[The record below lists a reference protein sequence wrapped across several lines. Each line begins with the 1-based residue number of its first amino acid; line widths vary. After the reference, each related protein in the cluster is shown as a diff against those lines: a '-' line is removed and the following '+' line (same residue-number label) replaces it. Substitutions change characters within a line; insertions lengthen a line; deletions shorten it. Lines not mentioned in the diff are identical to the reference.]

1 MREGRKRMSREALQR
16 GLGGV
21 GRRLTS
27 TLGRLSHL
35 GISLSGKRLV
45 EISAILLILFTAFTV
60 RFLPIRWGSYLA
72 EYDTYYQ
79 YRMANYVIDN
89 GFPAWFTWH
98 DYQSW
103 YPWGR
108 DISGTSYPGVA
119 FSAAFI
125 YLSLRALGLNVTLLT
140 ISMFF
145 PVIMGTLTCLVLYFF
160 GKDIGGK
167 EVGLFAAFFLAINSA
182 YISRTSMGFFDDETI
197 GVFGMV
203 FTFFCFLRSLEEE
216 KSLRN
221 RLLYVLATGLSLCY
235 VMISWGA
242 TRYVPAMLALF
253 SFLMVLRGKYSRNL
267 LISYT
272 IPIGLSYGLSLL
284 IPVLGFRY
292 LTGIDSLLILSLIPF
307 LMVYDLFSH
316 TEKISHKIIL
326 MTVVIAGLTGGL
338 LILES
343 KGYISSLGGKF
354 LAVINP
360 FGKAPMAVFESVAE
374 HRRSSWASFF
384 SDFGVVLSLSLVGSY
399 FSIRRIDPKRFFI
412 LLYFITSLYF
422 AGSMIRLTLILSAA
436 SCLMAAYGIVE
447 LVKPFMET
455 VLGSKPQ
462 ESRRRRLMPKTSPE
476 LGAVFLITL
485 FLIATPTI
493 VDSVERAYS
502 PGQLAMSGVPAR
514 LSTGG
519 YPQDWIEAL
528 TWMRNNLN
536 SKTIVASWWDYGY
549 WLTGIGNVTTLADGG
564 TLNGTQ
570 ISWLAKVYLYNQT
583 ESLKILQKYDAE
595 YILVF
600 IAYNP
605 ASFTPWGGS
614 NVWPPM
620 GPDLMW
626 PLADNVKWE
635 PMAQIAELNVY
646 DYMEYNSAYG
656 QWIWTEKFKETT
668 IYNLMFGK
676 EYSEHFDSEHFQL
689 AFKSY
694 LGYVLIYKIEY

>member
-1 MREGRKRMSREALQR
+1 MGKIRTRMSREALRR

-21 GRRLTS
+21 GGKLTS
-27 TLGRLSHL
+27 TFGRLTHL
-35 GISLSGKRLV
+35 GIPISGKRLV

-60 RFLPIRWGSYLA
+60 RFIPIRWGPYLA

-79 YRMANYVIDN
+79 YRMADYVVEN
-89 GFPAWFTWH
+89 GFQSWFTWH
-98 DYQSW
+98 DDQSW

-125 YLSLRALGLNVTLLT
+125 YLSLRALGFDISLLT
-140 ISMFF
+140 ITMFF
-145 PVIMGTLTCLVLYFF
+145 PVIMGTLTCLIIYFF

-182 YISRTSMGFFDDETI
+182 YISRTSLGFFDDETI

-203 FTFFCFLRSLEEE
+203 FAFFCFLRSLEE
-216 KSLRN
+216 KKPLRN

-242 TRYVPAMLALF
+242 TRYVPAMLALY

-272 IPIGLSYGLSLL
+272 IPIGLSYALSLL

-292 LTGIDSLLILSLIPF
+292 LTGIDSILILSLIPF
-307 LMVYDLFSH
+307 LVVYDLFSH
-316 TEKISHKIIL
+316 TEKMSHKIIL
-326 MTVVIAGLTGGL
+326 MIIVIAGLAGGL
-338 LILES
+338 LILEN

-384 SDFGVVLSLSLVGSY
+384 GDFGVVLSLSLVGSY
-399 FSIRRIDPKRFFI
+399 FSIRRIDSKRFFI

-436 SCLMAAYGIVE
+436 SCLMAAYGLVE

-462 ESRRRRLMPKTSPE
+462 ESRRRRLIPKTSPE
-476 LGAVFLITL
+476 LAAIFLIVLFLIT
-485 FLIATPTI
+485 TPTI
-493 VDSVERAYS
+493 VDAIGRAYS
-502 PGQLAMSGVPAR
+502 PGQLAMSGVPAK
-514 LSTGG
+514 LSTGI

-528 TWMRNNLN
+528 TWIRNNLD
-536 SKTIVASWWDYGY
+536 SKTVVASWWDYGY
-549 WLTGIGNVTTLADGG
+549 WLTGIGNVTTLADGA

-570 ISWLAKVYLYNQT
+570 ISWLAKTYMYNQT
-583 ESLKILQKYDAE
+583 ESLKILQRYDAE

-605 ASFTPWGGS
+605 ASFTPWGGT
-614 NVWPPM
+614 NTWPPI
-620 GPDLMW
+620 GPDRMW

-635 PMAQIAELNVY
+635 PMAQIAGLNIS
-646 DYMEYNSAYG
+646 DYIEYSSIYRETL
-656 QWIWTEKFKETT
+656 WTEKFKETT
-668 IYNLMFGK
+668 IYNLMF
-676 EYSEHFDSEHFQL
+676 EEADSGHFQL
-689 AFKSY
+689 VFRSPF
-694 LGYVLIYKIEY
+694 LGYVLLYKIKY

>member
-1 MREGRKRMSREALQR
+1 MREGRKKMSREALRR
-16 GLGGV
+16 GVGGV
-21 GRRLTS
+21 GERLTS

-35 GISLSGKRLV
+35 GISVSGKRLV
-45 EISAILLILFTAFTV
+45 EISAILLILFTAFTL

-98 DYQSW
+98 DNQSW

-108 DISGTSYPGVA
+108 DIAGTSYPGVA

-125 YLSLRALGLNVTLLT
+125 YLSLNALGLNISLLT
-140 ISMFF
+140 ISMLF
-145 PVIMGTLTCLVLYFF
+145 PVIMGTLTCLILYFF

-182 YISRTSMGFFDDETI
+182 YISRTSLGFFDDETI

-203 FTFFCFLRSLEEE
+203 FAFFCFLRSLEEE
-216 KSLRN
+216 KPLRN
-221 RLLYVLATGLSLCY
+221 RLLYVFATGLSLCY

-242 TRYVPAMLALF
+242 TRYVPAMLALY

-272 IPIGLSYGLSLL
+272 IPIGLSYALSPL
-284 IPVLGFRY
+284 IPVLGFKY
-292 LTGIDSLLILSLIPF
+292 LTQIDSIFILSLIPF

-326 MTVVIAGLTGGL
+326 MIIIIAGLAGGL

-360 FGKAPMAVFESVAE
+360 FTKTPLTVFETVAE

-399 FSIRRIDPKRFFI
+399 FSIRRIDSKRFFI

-455 VLGSKPQ
+455 VLGSKLQ

-476 LGAVFLITL
+476 LAAIFLIVL

-493 VDSVERAYS
+493 VDAVERAYS

-514 LSTGG
+514 LSTGE

-536 SKTIVASWWDYGY
+536 SKTILASWWDYGY

-570 ISWLAKVYLYNQT
+570 ISWLAKAYMYNQT
-583 ESLKILQKYDAE
+583 ESLKILQRYDAE

-600 IAYNP
+600 ISYNP
-605 ASFTPWGGS
+605 ASFQPWGGT
-614 NVWPPM
+614 NTWPPT
-620 GPDLMW
+620 GPGLMW

-635 PMAQIAELNVY
+635 AMEQIAGLNLS
-646 DYMEYNSAYG
+646 DYITYNSANG
-656 QWIWTEKFKETT
+656 QTVWTEKFKETA
-668 IYNLMFGK
+668 IYNLMFEQADPG
-676 EYSEHFDSEHFQL
+676 HFQL
-689 AFKSY
+689 VFRSSY
-694 LGYVLIYKIEY
+694 LGYVLIYKIKY